1 MRPFFVGDNMIL
13 RYKQGFTEKIIDVES
28 AELED
33 VYNCEVK
40 NGIWRFKDNGSDN
53 KGTN

>member
-1 MRPFFVGDNMIL
+1 MRPFFVGDKMIL
-13 RYKQGFTEKIIDVES
+13 RYRQGFTEKIIDVES

-40 NGIWRFKDNGSDN
+40 NGVWRFKDGSNN